1 MTLVGK
7 ISANFI
13 SNYSIMKITKFDEV
27 VVNYLVY
34 VQNNRSDGETGCSD
48 NLERTSV
55 RSIIAGY
62 QQRHLLSR
70 SHIAQGLSPGNSI
83 LQAKEDISSEVSLE
97 SEATEGEVHTD
108 VLPVAS
114 KEFKKA
120 SRRAND
126 MMESRKP
133 VAAPPAPPLPPIPTH
148 LKTSQ
153 LKLLSGNNG
162 PSSMSTNFSNGVHK
176 RTPTTV
182 TSASGL
188 AQDSS
193 KHETA
198 DAKFIP
204 TGTVS
209 RFLSDCFPQHLCC
222 ISPNHKKSIIV
233 EDTSF
238 TAKIREH
245 YGLLYQ
251 TITYKEM
258 EQNIRGNTTEEFRT
272 LKLNGHVGFD
282 SLPHQLVR
290 KCTERGFQFNLM
302 CVGETGM
309 GKTTLIESL
318 FNMKLEFRPCNNEL
332 KTVELLSRTYDV
344 VEGGIRLKLTIVET
358 AGFGDQLDKDRSAQV
373 IVDFI
378 NEQFEKYL
386 KEELKIKRC
395 LDYYDDTRIH
405 ACLYF
410 ISPTGHGLKAL
421 DVVTLQRLAERVNV
435 IPVIAKADTTCKD
448 ELIRFKS
455 KILSELRSHNIPIYQ
470 FPTDDETV
478 RAINTELNQL
488 VPYAVVG
495 STDFVKKENGKMVRA
510 RRYPWG
516 IVEVEN
522 EEHCD
527 FVKLRE
533 AVLRTNVDALRER
546 THRVLYEAYRRE
558 RLRAMKV
565 GDGDTGPKMMEAFAQ
580 KQREF
585 IDEMANRDKVLRE
598 EFVARVN
605 KKEEEMKRREELL
618 NLRTKEISDNFEEE
632 LRRIESQ
639 MHTLLEEKAKYEW
652 KTVGKKAK
660 K

>member
-1 MTLVGK
+1 
-7 ISANFI
+7 
-13 SNYSIMKITKFDEV
+13 
-27 VVNYLVY
+27 
-34 VQNNRSDGETGCSD
+34 
-48 NLERTSV
+48 
-55 RSIIAGY
+55 
-62 QQRHLLSR
+62 
-70 SHIAQGLSPGNSI
+70 
-83 LQAKEDISSEVSLE
+83 
-97 SEATEGEVHTD
+97 
-108 VLPVAS
+108 
-114 KEFKKA
+114 
-120 SRRAND
+120 

-133 VAAPPAPPLPPIPTH
+133 MAAPPAPPLPPIPTH
-148 LKTSQ
+148 LKNSQ
-153 LKLLSGNNG
+153 LKLLNGDSG
-162 PSSMSTNFSNGVHK
+162 SSPISSSFSNGIHK
-176 RTPTTV
+176 RTLTTI
-182 TSASGL
+182 TSAS
-188 AQDSS
+188 
-193 KHETA
+193 E
-198 DAKFIP
+198 KFN
-204 TGTVS
+204 VS
-209 RFLSDCFPQHLCC
+209 GS
-222 ISPNHKKSIIV
+222 
-233 EDTSF
+233 
-238 TAKIREH
+238 
-245 YGLLYQ
+245 
-251 TITYKEM
+251 
-258 EQNIRGNTTEEFRT
+258 TTEEFRT

-318 FNMKLEFRPCNNEL
+318 FNMKLEFHPCNNEL

-358 AGFGDQLDKDRSAQV
+358 AGFGDQLDKDKSAQV

-516 IVEVEN
+516 MVEVEN

-558 RLRAMKV
+558 RLRAMKF

-585 IDEMANRDKVLRE
+585 IDEMANRDTVFRD
-598 EFVARVN
+598 EFATRVK

-618 NLRTKEISDNFEEE
+618 NLRAKKISENFEEE

-639 MHTLLEEKAKYEW
+639 MHTLLEEKAKYEL
-652 KTVGKKAK
+652 KTAGKKAK

>member
-1 MTLVGK
+1 MECNCGK
-7 ISANFI
+7 SLCLRLPKRKLILNKKSKTANW
-13 SNYSIMKITKFDEV
+13 SVATRESEV
-27 VVNYLVY
+27 DDHDRRIPKK
-34 VQNNRSDGETGCSD
+34 NNRIDSESGCSD

-62 QQRHLLSR
+62 QQRQLS
-70 SHIAQGLSPGNSI
+70 SKPPYTAQGTSPRNSAT
-83 LQAKEDISSEVSLE
+83 LQTKEDISSQVSLG
-97 SEATEGEVHTD
+97 SKIVEGEAHTD
-108 VLPVAS
+108 ISPPSAPVELRKVS
-114 KEFKKA
+114 
-120 SRRAND
+120 SGTDNI
-126 MMESRKP
+126 MESRKP
-133 VAAPPAPPLPPIPTH
+133 VAAPPAPPPPPIPTY
-148 LKTSQ
+148 LKSSQ
-153 LKLLSGNNG
+153 LKLLNGNDG
-162 PSSMSTNFSNGVHK
+162 SSPISSNFSNGVHK
-176 RTPTTV
+176 KTLTTV
-182 TSASGL
+182 TSAST
-188 AQDSS
+188 QDSS
-193 KHETA
+193 KREAT
-198 DAKFIP
+198 DAKFI
-204 TGTVS
+204 TTEK
-209 RFLSDCFPQHLCC
+209 L
-222 ISPNHKKSIIV
+222 
-233 EDTSF
+233 
-238 TAKIREH
+238 
-245 YGLLYQ
+245 
-251 TITYKEM
+251 
-258 EQNIRGNTTEEFRT
+258 NIPGNTVEESRT

-318 FNMKLEFRPCNNEL
+318 FNMKLEFHPCNNEL

-358 AGFGDQLDKDRSAQV
+358 AGFGDQLDKDKSAQV

-516 IVEVEN
+516 MVEVEN

-585 IDEMANRDKVLRE
+585 IDEMTNKDKILRE

-618 NLRTKEISDNFEEE
+618 NLRTKEISDNFDEE

-639 MHTLLEEKAKYEW
+639 MHTLLEEKTKYEL
-652 KTVGKKAK
+652 KTAGKKAK

>member
-1 MTLVGK
+1 MNLLCTKLPKHKLVLNKKSKTANWTTATRESEISDHDRRILKK
-7 ISANFI
+7 I
-13 SNYSIMKITKFDEV
+13 
-27 VVNYLVY
+27 
-34 VQNNRSDGETGCSD
+34 NRLDGETSCSN

-62 QQRHLLSR
+62 QQRQLS
-70 SHIAQGLSPGNSI
+70 SKPSYTAQGLSPGN
-83 LQAKEDISSEVSLE
+83 LVVLRGKEDISSQISLE
-97 SEATEGEVHTD
+97 SEVVESKVHTD
-108 VLPVAS
+108 ILPVESNEFQKVLP
-114 KEFKKA
+114 KT
-120 SRRAND
+120 ND

-133 VAAPPAPPLPPIPTH
+133 MAAPPAPPLPPIPTH
-148 LKTSQ
+148 LKNSQ
-153 LKLLSGNNG
+153 LKLLNGDSG
-162 PSSMSTNFSNGVHK
+162 SSPISSSFSNGIHK
-176 RTPTTV
+176 RTLTTI
-182 TSASGL
+182 TSASGST
-188 AQDSS
+188 QDSS
-193 KHETA
+193 KHETT
-198 DAKFIP
+198 DAKFVPKGMISQKFN
-204 TGTVS
+204 VS
-209 RFLSDCFPQHLCC
+209 GS
-222 ISPNHKKSIIV
+222 
-233 EDTSF
+233 
-238 TAKIREH
+238 
-245 YGLLYQ
+245 
-251 TITYKEM
+251 
-258 EQNIRGNTTEEFRT
+258 TTEEFRT

-318 FNMKLEFRPCNNEL
+318 FNMKLEFHPCNNEL

-358 AGFGDQLDKDRSAQV
+358 AGFGDQLDKDKSAQV

-516 IVEVEN
+516 MVEVEN

-558 RLRAMKV
+558 RLRAMKF

-585 IDEMANRDKVLRE
+585 IDEMANRDTVFRD
-598 EFVARVN
+598 EFATRVK

-618 NLRTKEISDNFEEE
+618 NLRAKKISENFEEE

-639 MHTLLEEKAKYEW
+639 MHTLLEEKAKYEL
-652 KTVGKKAK
+652 KTAGKKAK

>member
-1 MTLVGK
+1 MSSNIASCSG
-7 ISANFI
+7 FI
-13 SNYSIMKITKFDEV
+13 YQLSLIV
-27 VVNYLVY
+27 LHVL
-34 VQNNRSDGETGCSD
+34 QNNQIDGETGCSN

-62 QQRHLLSR
+62 QQRHLSSR
-70 SHIAQGLSPGNSI
+70 PYTAQGLSPGNLAI
-83 LQAKEDISSEVSLE
+83 LQAREDIISSQVSLE
-97 SEATEGEVHTD
+97 SEALKGEVQTD
-108 VLPVAS
+108 VLPVAPKQFQKVFLS
-114 KEFKKA
+114 
-120 SRRAND
+120 RAND
-126 MMESRKP
+126 MMESKKP
-133 VAAPPAPPLPPIPTH
+133 IAAPPAPPLPPIPTH

-153 LKLLSGNNG
+153 LKLLNGNSGSTAT
-162 PSSMSTNFSNGVHK
+162 SSNFSNGVHK
-176 RTPTTV
+176 RTLTTV
-182 TSASGL
+182 TSASGST
-188 AQDSS
+188 QDSS
-193 KHETA
+193 KHEA
-198 DAKFIP
+198 MDKKFIS

-209 RFLSDCFPQHLCC
+209 RFPSNCFLQHLCC

-238 TAKIREH
+238 TDKIQKLNIP
-245 YGLLYQ
+245 GS
-251 TITYKEM
+251 ITD
-258 EQNIRGNTTEEFRT
+258 EFRT

-358 AGFGDQLDKDRSAQV
+358 AGFGDQLDKDKSAQV

-516 IVEVEN
+516 MVEVEN

-585 IDEMANRDKVLRE
+585 IDEMTNRDKVLRE

-639 MHTLLEEKAKYEW
+639 MHTLLEEKAKYEL
-652 KTVGKKAK
+652 KTAGKKAK

>member
-1 MTLVGK
+1 MSLLCTKLPKDKLILNKKSKTANWSTATSESEISDHERK
-7 ISANFI
+7 ILK
-13 SNYSIMKITKFDEV
+13 KI
-27 VVNYLVY
+27 
-34 VQNNRSDGETGCSD
+34 NRLDGETSCSN

-62 QQRHLLSR
+62 QQRQLS
-70 SHIAQGLSPGNSI
+70 SKPSYTAQGLSPGNSVV
-83 LQAKEDISSEVSLE
+83 LRGKEDINSQISVESEVTE
-97 SEATEGEVHTD
+97 SKVHTD
-108 VLPVAS
+108 ILPVGSNEFQKVLP
-114 KEFKKA
+114 K
-120 SRRAND
+120 AND

-133 VAAPPAPPLPPIPTH
+133 MAAPPAPPLPPIPTH
-148 LKTSQ
+148 LKNSQ
-153 LKLLSGNNG
+153 LKLLNGDSG
-162 PSSMSTNFSNGVHK
+162 SSPISSNLSNGIHK
-176 RTPTTV
+176 RTLTTV
-182 TSASGL
+182 TSTSGSI
-188 AQDSS
+188 QDSS
-193 KHETA
+193 KHEAT
-198 DAKFIP
+198 DAKFVP
-204 TGTVS
+204 KGMVS
-209 RFLSDCFPQHLCC
+209 QKFNVSG
-222 ISPNHKKSIIV
+222 S
-233 EDTSF
+233 
-238 TAKIREH
+238 
-245 YGLLYQ
+245 
-251 TITYKEM
+251 
-258 EQNIRGNTTEEFRT
+258 TTEEFRT

-318 FNMKLEFRPCNNEL
+318 FNMKLEFHPCNNEL

-358 AGFGDQLDKDRSAQV
+358 AGFGDQLDKDKSAQV

-516 IVEVEN
+516 MVEVEN

-558 RLRAMKV
+558 RLRAMKF

-585 IDEMANRDKVLRE
+585 IDEMANRDTVFRD
-598 EFVARVN
+598 EFATRVK

-618 NLRTKEISDNFEEE
+618 NLRAKKISDNFEEE

-639 MHTLLEEKAKYEW
+639 MHTLLEEKAKYEL
-652 KTVGKKAK
+652 KTAGKKAK